1 MKRNLNSYENQAT
14 FSVILAGVAALCTL
28 LALFCVLYK
37 FDWQVFMLT
46 YNSRGNRLLLLGA
59 ALFVSLAAS
68 VVGFCVGF
76 NSAGQRR
83 NKKSRLSW
91 IGFFLNAGIMAIAFM
106 VAVFFI
112 LTRNPM
118 SIE

>member
-1 MKRNLNSYENQAT
+1 
-14 FSVILAGVAALCTL
+14 
-28 LALFCVLYK
+28 
-37 FDWQVFMLT
+37 MLT
-46 YNSRGNRLLLLGA
+46 YNSQGKLLLVLGG

-91 IGFFLNAGIMAIAFM
+91 TGFFLNAALIAIAFM

-112 LTRNPM
+112 LTRNPI